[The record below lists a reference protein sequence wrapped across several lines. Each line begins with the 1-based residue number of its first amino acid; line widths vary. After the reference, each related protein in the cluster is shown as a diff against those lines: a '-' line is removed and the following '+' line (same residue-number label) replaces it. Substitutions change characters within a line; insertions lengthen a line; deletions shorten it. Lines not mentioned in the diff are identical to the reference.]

1 MFSRCTFGISGI
13 KTVIST
19 IPQMRCISL
28 NSSRRLQIMKNKKR
42 HEKVKDQVILALFT
56 AIVLLLAFTPFGLI
70 DLPIIKATIL
80 HVPVIIGSVVLGPKK
95 GGFLGFVFG
104 LTSIIKNTTA
114 PSLLSFAFSPFIP
127 LPGVGKGSILA
138 VIICFVP
145 RILVGITPY
154 FTVKG
159 IEAAVHKLTG
169 RKNRAIRSVAVT
181 VSAVVGAFTN
191 TVLVMGMIYLF
202 FREPYAAAN
211 AIPVETVLSVILGI
225 VGTNGVPEAVAAAII
240 VTPVC
245 IALEKVMGRLDMR
258 SDGK

>member
-1 MFSRCTFGISGI
+1 M
-13 KTVIST
+13 
-19 IPQMRCISL
+19 
-28 NSSRRLQIMKNKKR
+28 KKR
-42 HEKVKDQVILALFT
+42 NRNEKVKDQVILALFT

-104 LTSIIKNTTA
+104 LTSLIKNTTA

-138 VIICFVP
+138 IVICFVP

-159 IEAAVHKLTG
+159 IEAVVQKLSG
-169 RKNRAIRSVAVT
+169 RKNKAIRSVATT

-191 TVLVMGMIYLF
+191 TIFVMGMIYLF
-202 FREPYAAAN
+202 FKEPYAAAN

-225 VGTNGVPEAVAAAII
+225 VGTNGVPEAVVAAVI

-245 IALEKVMGRLDMR
+245 IALEKVMKRLTMG
-258 SDGK
+258 SEGK